1 MLLYR
6 IVLFFV
12 PCAGKTVWLHL
23 RAWPDP
29 VFEGDALT
37 LQCQGWRNTDVFQVE
52 FYRDRKALGAPR
64 DSWVLP
70 MGTAAL
76 ESSSQYSCSG
86 RMAHIPHLGTQRSEM
101 TTVQVQE
108 LFRPPELH
116 AVPSPEPH
124 EGAPLTLRCQTEMYP
139 WKSASRLLFSF
150 LKDGRTLRDRDPR
163 QELHLPEAR
172 EGDSGLYWC
181 QATPEGSSVQKQ
193 SPRLEVR
200 VLAPVSQPLLTLSP
214 GPTGLAVG
222 DVVQLFCVALK
233 GSPPILYSFY
243 LDGKMLGSPQAP
255 RGRTASFSFTV
266 MSARDAGSYFCQAQN
281 NVSKETSEPKTFSLD
296 APRLAP
302 WLCAGLL
309 AALAVPAALLGRFRP
324 WRQSGPPPTQDPPP
338 APAGEQHAVYGN
350 VTWQDEDEEADTYP
364 SDLAVLREPE
374 GHVCHLH
381 RGEML
386 PAC

>member
-1 MLLYR
+1 LCLCLC
-6 IVLFFV
+6 LFL
-12 PCAGKTVWLHL
+12 CL
-23 RAWPDP
+23 
-29 VFEGDALT
+29 
-37 LQCQGWRNTDVFQVE
+37 
-52 FYRDRKALGAPR
+52 
-64 DSWVLP
+64 
-70 MGTAAL
+70 
-76 ESSSQYSCSG
+76 SS
-86 RMAHIPHLGTQRSEM
+86 P
-101 TTVQVQE
+101 E

-296 APRLAP
+296 GSSPGWLPGCVQACWPRWP
-302 WLCAGLL
+302 SPRHFW
-309 AALAVPAALLGRFRP
+309 AASDPGDSPVSNRSDFLSGR
-324 WRQSGPPPTQDPPP
+324 T
-338 APAGEQHAVYGN
+338 A
-350 VTWQDEDEEADTYP
+350 
-364 SDLAVLREPE
+364 
-374 GHVCHLH
+374 
-381 RGEML
+381 
-386 PAC
+386 